1 MKCYNCGF
9 ENEDDVTFCHE
20 CGVNLKRGSEKNSKK
35 HVDVLNKSFK
45 VDRKRQSYPIPSE
58 NSIKAKLMYKH
69 DERTGQLRLAK
80 TKCAT
85 IVVFSAFFIFSF
97 GLSLFSQNIIV
108 AFFIALIF
116 GIVFAIPVVIVGHII
131 SYIID
136 KIFH

>member
-9 ENEDDVTFCHE
+9 ENKYGATFCHE
-20 CGVNLKRGSEKNSKK
+20 CGVNLKKDSEKNSKK

-97 GLSLFSQNIIV
+97 GLSLFSQNIIL
-108 AFFIALIF
+108 AFIIALIF
-116 GIVFAIPVVIVGHII
+116 GIVFAIPTFIVGHVLGLV
-131 SYIID
+131 ID
-136 KIFH
+136 RIFH